1 MSKSRY
7 PQTPSQTVGPFFHF
21 GMVEDGDE
29 NNLVSDAVKGERIV
43 IRGRVLDGENEAV
56 PDALVEIW
64 QADANGFY
72 DHPDD
77 PHRENADP
85 NFRGFGRSDTVS
97 DGQFSFRTIKPGR
110 VPFDSRRLQAPHI
123 SVRIFA
129 RGMLTH
135 AYTRFYFS
143 DEEEANEG
151 DQILMM
157 VEPERRHTM
166 LLKRQPTGDPPVYV
180 LDLKL
185 QGTDETV
192 FLDP

>member
-1 MSKSRY
+1 
-7 PQTPSQTVGPFFHF
+7 
-21 GMVEDGDE
+21 MVEDGDE

-77 PHRENADP
+77 PHRENADQ
-85 NFRGFGRSDTVS
+85 NFRGFGRSDTIS

-166 LLKRQPTGDPPVYV
+166 LLQRQPNSDPPVYV

-185 QGTDETV
+185 QGKDETV